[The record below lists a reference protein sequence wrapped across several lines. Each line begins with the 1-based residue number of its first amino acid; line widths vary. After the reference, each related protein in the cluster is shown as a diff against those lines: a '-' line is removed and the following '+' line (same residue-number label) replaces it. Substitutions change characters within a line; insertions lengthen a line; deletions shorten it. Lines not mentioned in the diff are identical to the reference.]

1 MGRKKRFK
9 CANCG
14 SKRNVRF
21 YKNLALNL
29 CDRCGSF
36 KLRVMEA
43 AENDEYEDLMN
54 WEEDNGIVGRNVK
67 TS

>member
-1 MGRKKRFK
+1 MGRKERHS

-21 YKNLALNL
+21 YKKLARDL

-36 KLRVMEA
+36 KVRGMEVV
-43 AENDEYEDLMN
+43 EKDEYENLID
-54 WEEDNGIVGRNVK
+54 WEERDGVIYGRVQ
-67 TS
+67 